1 MTRLLVTVAAF
12 VGLAA
17 IVTAQW
23 VILFGAVA
31 LAATLCWQVFGGS
44 EVWAGGVSLGGSHK
58 KSAPKARAKKPK
70 KRARKKAKR

>member
-1 MTRLLVTVAAF
+1 MTRLLVTVAAV

-44 EVWAGGVSLGGSHK
+44 EVWAGGVSLGGSD
-58 KSAPKARAKKPK
+58 KSAPKARAKKRK
-70 KRARKKAKR
+70 RRARKKAKR